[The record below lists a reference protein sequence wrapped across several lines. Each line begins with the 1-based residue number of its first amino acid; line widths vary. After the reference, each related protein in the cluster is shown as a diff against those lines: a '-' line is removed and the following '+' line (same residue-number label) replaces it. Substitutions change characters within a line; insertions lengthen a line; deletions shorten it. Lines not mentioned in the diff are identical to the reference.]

1 MPRASKRQRRLQ
13 SLRRELENNLAVRV
27 LLDSSSDEDG
37 SLADDLDLVN
47 AALLDEFLALQS
59 RRYTSRDHYRRPKSS
74 RLEDAANDAPD
85 AAVQT
90 EDKDFDEGA
99 DDDESEEEG
108 QDGASATRQSER
120 PFDSVSDDD
129 AEAEITSIPTKG
141 SRSRST
147 TASARSS
154 ISSIS
159 SLTSPITIRA
169 KKGRRSKADSDEL
182 FGRQQAGALQILEGR
197 KRQAIELKRE
207 LQREL
212 LEEQRRHNQV
222 MEEQERAKIE
232 MAMAIQ
238 EQERAKNEI
247 ELALQ
252 KANTLKAIKTN
263 LKDTLTGNE
272 ARHMFPHLAEFL
284 KDEDFKKD

>member
-47 AALLDEFLALQS
+47 AALLDEFQALQS

-141 SRSRST
+141 SRSRSS

-159 SLTSPITIRA
+159 SSTSPITVRA

-182 FGRQQAGALQILEGR
+182 FGRQQAGTVQILEGR
-197 KRQAIELKRE
+197 KRLAIELK
-207 LQREL
+207 REL